1 MQAHWIPATSPRSHR
16 VAFLGNS
23 AELLQSTYSKTL
35 QNTEA
40 SLAAGRK
47 LPSDIFIQGI
57 SQISAKSLKHVTE
70 KHSKGKPHVLPELQL
85 AAWDLDGSFEPTLLQ
100 PFPLLSL

>member
-1 MQAHWIPATSPRSHR
+1 MQAHWVPATSPRSHR
-16 VAFLGNS
+16 VTFLGNS

-40 SLAAGRK
+40 SLAVGGK
-47 LPSDIFIQGI
+47 LPSDIFLQGI
-57 SQISAKSLKHVTE
+57 SQISAMSLNRVTE
-70 KHSKGKPHVLPELQL
+70 KHSKGNPHVLPELRL
-85 AAWDLDGSFEPTLLQ
+85 AAWDPDGSFEPTLLQ